1 MQVTMQHA
9 ERLTLA
15 EMREF
20 LSASNNL
27 SFAGSGRKQIYGL
40 VEGVLRAQKYLGLSR
55 KGKGIVRRY
64 LVKISGLSLAQI
76 TRLIA
81 RWRERGLIQPQASRR
96 HRFPRRYT
104 PEDIVLLADTDA
116 AHEGLSGPAVRRILQ
131 REFKV
136 HRQAGY
142 ERLASISA
150 SHIYNLRRTRA
161 YREHHVHYTQTR
173 SSGVSIGERRKPEPH
188 GQPGFLRVDTVHQGD
203 NASRKGIYHINAVDT
218 VTQWQV
224 VGCCETISEAHLLP
238 VLEAMLHQFP
248 FRIRGFHSD
257 NGSEFLNHKVEKLLN
272 KLLVEEFTKS
282 RANRT
287 NDNALVE
294 GKNGAVV
301 RKHIGHAPIAARHAG
316 QVQRFYTA
324 VFNPYLNYHRPCGF
338 ATIELSD
345 NGKRR
350 RRYRLNDYRTP
361 YEKLVSLQDWESC
374 LKEGVSAAR
383 LEQQALRMS
392 DTECALRMQ
401 QRKRKLLDACRSRR

>member
-27 SFAGSGRKQIYGL
+27 SFAGTGRQQIYGL
-40 VEGVLRAQKYLGLSR
+40 VAGVLRAQKYLGLSR
-55 KGKGIVRRY
+55 KDKGIVRRY
-64 LVKISGLSLAQI
+64 LVKISGLSVAQI

-81 RWRERGLIQPQASRR
+81 RWRERGVIEPQASRR
-96 HRFPRRYT
+96 HRFPHRYT
-104 PEDIVLLADTDA
+104 PADIKLLADTDG

-131 REFKV
+131 REYEV
-136 HRQAGY
+136 HNRAGY

-161 YREHHVHYTQTR
+161 YREHHVHYTKTR
-173 SSGVSIGERRKPEPH
+173 SSGVSIGERRKPQPH
-188 GQPGFLRVDTVHQGD
+188 GKPGHLRVDTVHQGD
-203 NASRKGIYHINAVDT
+203 SGSGKGIYHINAVDT
-218 VTQWQV
+218 VTQWQI

-238 VLEAMLHQFP
+238 VLEAILHQFP
-248 FRIRGFHSD
+248 FRTLGFHCD
-257 NGSEFLNHKVEKLLN
+257 NGSEFINHRVKELLN

-282 RANRT
+282 RANRS

-301 RKHIGHAPIAARHAG
+301 RKHLGHAPIAARHAG

-324 VFNPYLNYHRPCGF
+324 DFNPYLNYHRPCGF

-361 YEKLVSLQDWESC
+361 YEKLLSLQDWESC

-383 LEQQALRMS
+383 LQQQALRMS

-401 QRKRKLLDACRSRR
+401 QRKRKLLDACRGRR

>member
-1 MQVTMQHA
+1 M
-9 ERLTLA
+9 
-15 EMREF
+15 
-20 LSASNNL
+20 
-27 SFAGSGRKQIYGL
+27 
-40 VEGVLRAQKYLGLSR
+40 RAQKYLELS
-55 KGKGIVRRY
+55 KKDKGIVRRY
-64 LVKISGLSLAQI
+64 LVKISGLSKAQI

-81 RWRERGLIQPQASRR
+81 RWRERGVIEPRASRR
-96 HRFPRRYT
+96 HRFPHRYT
-104 PEDIVLLADTDA
+104 PADIQLLAETDA
-116 AHEGLSGPAVRRILQ
+116 AHEGLSAPAVRRILE

-136 HRQAGY
+136 HRQAQY

-161 YREHHVHYTQTR
+161 YREHHVHHTKTR
-173 SSGVSIGERRKPEPH
+173 ASAVSIGERRKPDPR
-188 GQPGFLRVDTVHQGD
+188 GQPGFVRVDTVHQGD
-203 NASRKGIYHINAVDT
+203 SPKGKGLYHINAVDT

-238 VLEAMLHQFP
+238 VLEAILHQFP
-248 FRIRGFHSD
+248 FRIQGFHSD
-257 NGSEFLNHKVEKLLN
+257 NGSEFLNYKVQKLLN
-272 KLLVEEFTKS
+272 KLLVPEFTKS

-287 NDNALVE
+287 TDNALVE

-301 RKHIGHAPIAARHAG
+301 RKHIGHEPIGARHAG
-316 QVQRFYTA
+316 EVQRFYTA
-324 VFNPYLNYHRPCGF
+324 DFNPYLNYHRPCGF

-361 YEKLVSLQDWESC
+361 YEKLLSLNDWESC

-401 QRKRKLLDACRSRR
+401 QRKRKLLDACRVRR